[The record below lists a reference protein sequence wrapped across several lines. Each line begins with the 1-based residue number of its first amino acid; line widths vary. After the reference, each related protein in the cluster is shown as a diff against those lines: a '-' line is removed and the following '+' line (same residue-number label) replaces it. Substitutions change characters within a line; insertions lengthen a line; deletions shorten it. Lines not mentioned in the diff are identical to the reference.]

1 MYLHLFVPSND
12 LPHHLVLCGSVVEH
26 RNANFEVVRISIPL
40 WEIFVSLSN
49 ANDKTKEY
57 LFISNTSL

>member
-26 RNANFEVVRISIPL
+26 RNVNFEVVRISIPYGNFL
-40 WEIFVSLSN
+40 SLSN
-49 ANDKTKEY
+49 ANGKTK
-57 LFISNTSL
+57 

>member
-26 RNANFEVVRISIPL
+26 RNANSEVVRISIPYGNFL
-40 WEIFVSLSN
+40 SLSN